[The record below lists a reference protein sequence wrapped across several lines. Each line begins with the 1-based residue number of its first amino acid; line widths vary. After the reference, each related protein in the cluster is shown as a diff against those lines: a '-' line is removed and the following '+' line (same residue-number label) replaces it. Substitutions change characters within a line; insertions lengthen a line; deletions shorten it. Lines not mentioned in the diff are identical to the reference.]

1 MGDFGAISSLNSSRR
16 KWLEAIGWNSG
27 YAISVT
33 ERICA
38 GPILRG
44 EQYIW
49 LACVVS
55 VSVRFRSKE
64 RGTGVKDRAK
74 KWDIFWFSF
83 HFSHGQN
90 WKSRFSSFLGLSLL
104 LVSRK
109 RLLRRLHALIP
120 VRQSERAR
128 ALLFRKEASAFS
140 PCTIMLAR
148 LSRFSRHQ
156 SLADETIIAPSSL
169 QSWV

>member
-1 MGDFGAISSLNSSRR
+1 MTRSNRMKFRLRDFCNGANLRWADLERRAVHLISLRSKCFRAIS
-16 KWLEAIGWNSG
+16 
-27 YAISVT
+27 
-33 ERICA
+33 
-38 GPILRG
+38 
-44 EQYIW
+44 EQ
-49 LACVVS
+49 
-55 VSVRFRSKE
+55 RTGNRSQ
-64 RGTGVKDRAK
+64 RPGK
-74 KWDIFWFSF
+74 KCDIFWFSF
-83 HFSHGQN
+83 HFSRGQN
-90 WKSRFSSFLGLSLL
+90 WKSRFSSILGLSVL

-109 RLLRRLHALIP
+109 RLLWRLHALIP